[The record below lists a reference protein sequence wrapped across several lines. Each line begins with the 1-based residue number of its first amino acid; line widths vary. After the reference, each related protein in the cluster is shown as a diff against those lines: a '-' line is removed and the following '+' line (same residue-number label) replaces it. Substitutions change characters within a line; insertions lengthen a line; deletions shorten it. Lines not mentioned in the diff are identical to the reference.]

1 MFQKVEVDG
10 RIPAHLVYRL
20 HDLRGE
26 RMGESKTVNL
36 PAGVFVMPFL
46 TDVRCSPICTES
58 DE

>member
-1 MFQKVEVDG
+1 MFQKVEAG
-10 RIPAHLVYRL
+10 GGIPAHLAYRL

-26 RMGESKTVNL
+26 RMGEPKTVNL

-46 TDVRCSPICTES
+46 TDVRCSQICTES